1 MLLTLPPKA
10 VMAPL
15 MSTPALATDDPNTA
29 CESAAEE
36 GLIKPA
42 LLLIEKLL
50 ELFASPP
57 QVIPFDAV
65 PQ

>member
-1 MLLTLPPKA
+1 MD
-10 VMAPL
+10 PL
-15 MSTPALATDDPNTA
+15 MSTSALATDDPNTA
-29 CESAAEE
+29 RKSAVEE
-36 GLIKPA
+36 GFIKPA
-42 LLLIEKLL
+42 LLLIEKML